1 MGKLM
6 KSIRDYLGRVN
17 TWAAIAVLALAGWLI
32 DSLLWYLETHP
43 LTPAGFKTYLAH
55 SWYALPILIAIFVM
69 IRLRRPSELLS
80 LTIYNERGALIY
92 RQGDV
97 PLKALVQEVI
107 FASFRGTTQENGL
120 HRLDLPSGP
129 VVYFF
134 RQGALTL
141 VACFSKPPRPAQLEA
156 ELHLLR
162 QQESPPEDLLRDLPP
177 DVAALAINL
186 LHTPVERD
194 LFNYLWANRRM
205 AMTVEDWAG
214 QVGHAV
220 GDVASAFKNLAQ
232 LGLVQRQDVRDITF
246 FRLTGDEIWLRRLEQ
261 FNTWRVD
268 WLMHA
273 RRVEQLVGPASLIM
287 PIKGR
292 ITNQ

>member
-1 MGKLM
+1 M
-6 KSIRDYLGRVN
+6 KRITDYLGQVN
-17 TWAAIAVLALAGWLI
+17 TWAAIAVLALVGWLI

-43 LTPAGFKTYLAH
+43 LTPAGFKIYLAH
-55 SWYALPILIAIFVM
+55 SWYALPILAAIFII

-80 LTIYNERGALIY
+80 LTIYDERGALIY

-141 VACFSKPPRPAQLEA
+141 VASFSKPPRPAQLEG
-156 ELHLLR
+156 ELSLLR
-162 QQESPPEDLLRDLPP
+162 QQELPPEDLLRDLSP

-194 LFNYLWANRRM
+194 LFTYLWANRRM
-205 AMTVEDWAG
+205 AMTVEDWTG
-214 QVGHAV
+214 QVGYAV
-220 GDVASAFKNLAQ
+220 GDVASAFENLAR
-232 LGLVQRQDVRDITF
+232 LGLVQRQCVHDMTF
-246 FRLTGDEIWLRRLEQ
+246 FRLTSDEVWLRRLEQ

-268 WLMHA
+268 WLMRA

-287 PIKGR
+287 PTRGG
-292 ITNQ
+292 ITSQ